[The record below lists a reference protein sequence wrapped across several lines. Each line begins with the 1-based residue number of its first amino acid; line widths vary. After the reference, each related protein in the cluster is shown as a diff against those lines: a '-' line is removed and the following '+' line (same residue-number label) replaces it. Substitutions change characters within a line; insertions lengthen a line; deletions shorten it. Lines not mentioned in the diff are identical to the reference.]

1 VPSLVSATWS
11 AWRAANLPP
20 PGTFAERDFASAI
33 VKLGVRVPR
42 SARTAGSLGA
52 EREGT
57 GVVIDD
63 QGLIL
68 TIGYLLLDADS
79 VLLVASDGRVMPAAV
94 VGIDHASGFGLLR
107 ARQPL
112 GGMALEIGDATAAR
126 ELTTAMVAT
135 HPGAGGLSGVSI
147 VSRRDFTGWWE
158 YALDDALFTAP
169 ARDQHSGAALL
180 NADGKLIGIG
190 SLWVGDA
197 INGGAAFPGNM
208 FVPTDSLPAILPD
221 LLTHGRRAGAARP
234 WLGVYSEE
242 VRSHVLVTEVLR
254 AAPADLGGL
263 KRGDVILA
271 INGAAIGNQA
281 EFYAALWNG
290 SRAGDE
296 ITLQIWRDKVVHEL
310 TIRSIDRMDYL
321 RPWSASTH

>member
-1 VPSLVSATWS
+1 
-11 AWRAANLPP
+11 
-20 PGTFAERDFASAI
+20 
-33 VKLGVRVPR
+33 
-42 SARTAGSLGA
+42 
-52 EREGT
+52 
-57 GVVIDD
+57 
-63 QGLIL
+63 
-68 TIGYLLLDADS
+68 
-79 VLLVASDGRVMPAAV
+79 
-94 VGIDHASGFGLLR
+94 
-107 ARQPL
+107 
-112 GGMALEIGDATAAR
+112 
-126 ELTTAMVAT
+126 
-135 HPGAGGLSGVSI
+135 
-147 VSRRDFTGWWE
+147 
-158 YALDDALFTAP
+158 
-169 ARDQHSGAALL
+169 
-180 NADGKLIGIG
+180 
-190 SLWVGDA
+190 
-197 INGGAAFPGNM
+197 M

-281 EFYAALWNG
+281 EFYATLWNG